1 MPKASIS
8 VRKLLR
14 TLEGVIA
21 LRGTTVDVR
30 DEAALQG
37 EALDLL
43 VQSAVFGSSQVKE
56 AARWLIW
63 STAQAVG
70 VYPASIHDLYIAA
83 GRYEYDGATTP
94 AINVRG
100 MSYDVARAIVRT
112 ALSRDTKHFIF
123 EIARSEMGYTDQQPD
138 EFAAVM
144 IAAALREGY
153 RGPIFIQGDHQQL
166 NAKKYKQNPEAELL
180 GLRQL
185 IDESIAA
192 GFYNIDIDAS
202 TLVDLSKP
210 TEAER
215 QELNY
220 RHTAEMT
227 AYIRERE
234 PAGVTISV
242 GGEIGEVGSQDSTPE
257 DLEAFMSGYVP
268 ALQDLGPNLPGISKI
283 SVQTGT
289 SHGGVV
295 LPDGSIADVKLN
307 LEALGQL
314 SEAARRRYG
323 MGGAVQHGASTL
335 PEEAFDQFPARGAVE
350 VHLATAFQNII
361 FDHLPEDFK
370 AEIYEYLDDNHSD
383 ERKPSMTDAQFY
395 YTTRKRAFGPFKE
408 QFWDLPRDTKDT
420 ICSHLADQF
429 GLLFDKLGVS
439 GNAALVDR
447 YVRPVAVAKPLPAS
461 VQTAL
466 TAGSP
471 ADD

>member
-14 TLEGVIA
+14 TLDGVIT
-21 LRGTTVDVR
+21 LRGDTVEVQ

-43 VQSAVFGSSQVKE
+43 AYSAVFGAAQVKE

-70 VYPASIHDLYIAA
+70 VYPASIHDLYMAA
-83 GRYEYDGATTP
+83 GRYEYDHATTP

-100 MSYDVARAIVRT
+100 MAYDVARTIVRT
-112 ALSRDTKHFIF
+112 AIGRDTKHFIF
-123 EIARSEMGYTDQQPD
+123 EIARSEMGYTDQQPE

-153 RGPIFIQGDHQQL
+153 RGPVFIQGDHQQI
-166 NAKKYKQNPEAELL
+166 NAKKYKQDPEAELE
-180 GLRQL
+180 GLRRL
-185 IDESIAA
+185 IDDSLAA

-202 TLVDLSKP
+202 TLVDLDRP

-227 AYIRERE
+227 AHIRERE
-234 PAGVTISV
+234 PAGITVSV

-257 DLEAFMSGYVP
+257 DLEAFMSGFLP
-268 ALQDLGPNLPGISKI
+268 ALRGLGADLPGISKI

-295 LPDGSIADVKLN
+295 LPDGSIAEVNLN
-307 LEALGQL
+307 LEALGRL
-314 SEAARRRYG
+314 SEVARREYG

-335 PEEAFDQFPARGAVE
+335 PEEAFDQFAARGAVE

-361 FDHLPEDFK
+361 FDHLPEGFK
-370 AEIYEYLDDNHSD
+370 AEIYEYLDDNHAD

-395 YTTRKRAFGPFKE
+395 YTTRKKAFGPFKE
-408 QFWDLPRDTKDT
+408 QFWNLPQGQKDV
-420 ICSHLADQF
+420 ICGHLAERFD
-429 GLLFDKLGVS
+429 LLFDKLGVS

-447 YVRPVAVAKPLPAS
+447 YVKPAPVAKPLPAAI
-461 VQTAL
+461 QTAL
-466 TAGSP
+466 AASSP